1 MDTQPDIDP
10 AMLARLHARSRA
22 REEGWTPDVME
33 MFIIHLIETGSVRRA
48 ARNVDRHVTT
58 AYRLRA
64 KEPAFAAAW
73 DAARR
78 MAYARLRDEA
88 MERALE
94 GTLQQVWKDG
104 GLIGMKRVYNDRLLM
119 NLLNHLRHEADPK
132 AAKLRSV
139 DDIEDKRSD
148 AIAGHMDALA
158 LLPPPP
164 PPRAPRPPR
173 LRPANGRIVTT
184 VNGVALV

>member
-1 MDTQPDIDP
+1 
-10 AMLARLHARSRA
+10 
-22 REEGWTPDVME
+22 

-88 MERALE
+88 MERAID
-94 GTLQQVWKDG
+94 GTPQQVWQDG
-104 GLIGMKRVYNDRLLM
+104 QWTGMKRVYNDRLLM
-119 NLLNHLRHEADPK
+119 NLLNHLRHADAPN
-132 AAKLRSV
+132 ALRPRSPDEV
-139 DDIEDKRSD
+139 EDRRSD
-148 AIAGHMDALA
+148 AIADRMDALA
-158 LLPPPP
+158 LLPPKSPTP
-164 PPRAPRPPR
+164 APRPVR
-173 LRPANGRIVTT
+173 LRPARGRLAIAA

>member
-1 MDTQPDIDP
+1 MDTEPEIDP
-10 AMLARLHARSRA
+10 AMLARIHARSRQ
-22 REEGWTPDVME
+22 REEGWTPETME
-33 MFIIHLIETGSVRRA
+33 TFIIHLIETGSVRKA
-48 ARNVDRHVTT
+48 ARLSERHVTT

-64 KEPAFAAAW
+64 REPAFAAAW

-88 MERALE
+88 MERALD

-104 GLIGMKRVYNDRLLM
+104 GLIGTKRVYNDRLLM

-132 AAKLRSV
+132 AAKPRST
-139 DDIEDKRSD
+139 DEIEDRRSN
-148 AIAGHMDALA
+148 AIGERIDALT

-164 PPRAPRPPR
+164 PPRAVRI
-173 LRPANGRIVTT
+173 RPAGGRLKVDT